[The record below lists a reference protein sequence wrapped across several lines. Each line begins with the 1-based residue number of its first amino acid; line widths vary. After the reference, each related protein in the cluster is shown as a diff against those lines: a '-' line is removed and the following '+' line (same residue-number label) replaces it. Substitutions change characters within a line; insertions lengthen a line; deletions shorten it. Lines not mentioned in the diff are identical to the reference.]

1 MWPDICQ
8 PPQLIAHVCFAHLGP
23 AILPFSS
30 SFEHIRPVTAPEEH
44 LFFTSGSAPRSLHGL
59 LLHVIQGSQVLKV
72 TSYTDHPHSKWPRPQ
87 HYYYFTSFIS
97 FVLYHSLKSS
107 SIYVFTAYLL
117 PLKYK
122 FHELRTLLC
131 TMFAVIS
138 RTPRTEPGWQANAG
152 SGNESITPVCQEVE
166 VGREMVKMGIV

>member
-30 SFEHIRPVTAPEEH
+30 LLWRHQTCYCPRRH

-72 TSYTDHPHSKWPRPQ
+72 TSYTDHPIQSGHAPALLLL
-87 HYYYFTSFIS
+87 HL
-97 FVLYHSLKSS
+97 VLFPLSYITVWNAS

-122 FHELRTLLC
+122 FHEDRTLLC
-131 TMFAVIS
+131 HVCCYIPNS
-138 RTPRTEPGWQANAG
+138 RTEPGWQTYAG
-152 SGNESITPVCQEVE
+152 SGNESTTPVCQEVG
-166 VGREMVKMGIV
+166 GREMVKMGIV

>member
-1 MWPDICQ
+1 MCNPPSSHGVQSLPMWPGICQ

-30 SFEHIRPVTAPEEH
+30 SFEDIRPVTAPEDICSSPVAQPPD
-44 LFFTSGSAPRSLHGL
+44 LCM
-59 LLHVIQGSQVLKV
+59 V
-72 TSYTDHPHSKWPRPQ
+72 
-87 HYYYFTSFIS
+87 YYFMSFKAHKSWKLPHILIPPFKVAHAPSITITSPSFIS

-122 FHELRTLLC
+122 FHEDRILLC
-131 TMFAVIS
+131 H
-138 RTPRTEPGWQANAG
+138 
-152 SGNESITPVCQEVE
+152 VCCYIQNS
-166 VGREMVKMGIV
+166 